1 MRILISGASVA
12 GPALAYRLVRQGH
25 DVTVVER
32 APEVR
37 AGGYAVDFRGE
48 AFDVLE
54 RMGVLDEVRGHDTR
68 MRGTVLVDADGARV
82 GELPPEEFSGGLEV
96 PKADLTRILHRV
108 TAEDVRYVFDDS
120 IRALTQ
126 DEDGVHVTFERSA
139 PGTYDLVVG
148 ADGVWSAVRR
158 LVLGPHDAHVRHL
171 GMSGAGFTTANRFGL
186 DHQVLLQAVPGRAVL
201 AFSAHDAERMTV
213 SLSFATD
220 SARADRLG
228 RAHQEELVRAAFEGA
243 GWEVPRLLRDMA
255 AADDFLFASTCQ
267 VELDRWSVGRVVL
280 VGDAAACAAPTSG
293 MGTSQ
298 ALVGAD
304 VLARSLNDALA
315 AGGDHR
321 DAFAAYERE
330 LRPSVAANQAKGR
343 AAVALLGG

>member
-32 APEVR
+32 AREVR

-48 AFDVLE
+48 AFSVLE
-54 RMGVLDEVRGHDTR
+54 RMGLLDEVRGHDTR
-68 MRGTVLVDADGARV
+68 MRSTVLVDADGARV
-82 GELPPEEFSGGLEV
+82 GELPAEEFSGGLEI

-108 TAEDVRYVFDDS
+108 TADDVRYVFDDS

-126 DEDGVHVTFERSA
+126 DDHGVHVELERSV

-148 ADGVWSAVRR
+148 TDGVWSMVRR
-158 LVLGPHDAHVRHL
+158 LAFGPHDDHVRHL
-171 GMSGAGFTTANRFGL
+171 GMSGAGFTTANRLGL
-186 DHQVLLQAVPGRAVL
+186 DHQVVLQAAPGRAVL
-201 AFSAHDAERMTV
+201 AFSANDADRMTV
-213 SLSFATD
+213 SLSFATA
-220 SARADRLG
+220 SARVDRLG
-228 RAHQEELVRAAFEGA
+228 RPRQEELVRAAFEGA
-243 GWEVPRLLRDMA
+243 GWEVPGLLRDMA

-267 VELDRWSVGRVVL
+267 VELDRWSAGRVVL

-304 VLARSLNDALA
+304 ALARSLADARE
-315 AGGDHR
+315 AGGDHT
-321 DAFAAYERE
+321 DAFAAYERGQ
-330 LRPSVAANQAKGR
+330 RPYVAANQAKGR
-343 AAVALLGG
+343 EAVALLGG